1 MKSISP
7 LSLELSED
15 FLKAMKEISTIV
27 EKNIDNRVV
36 YKEDKLSIELD
47 R

>member
-15 FLKAMKEISTIV
+15 FLKAMKEIYTTV
-27 EKNIDNRVV
+27 EENIDNRVV
-36 YKEDKLSIELD
+36 YKEDRLSIELD

>member
-15 FLKAMKEISTIV
+15 FLKAMKEIYTTV
-27 EKNIDNRVV
+27 EENIDNRVV
-36 YKEDKLSIELD
+36 YKEDRLNIELD